1 MHGIP
6 RWLIDKESACQCR
19 RLGFRPWVG
28 KVPWR
33 RKWQPTP
40 VFLPGK
46 FHRQRSLA
54 GYSLWGRKIGYDWAC
69 SHIKMQ
75 AFQEGVKS
83 AVLTVNTLSVSVRIT
98 LANIYWVLSTY
109 LFIYSFVHL
118 SIYLKSGLL
127 RYNLHTVKFMLF
139 STVSS
144 TPFGKNTA
152 VMQLTLQP
160 RY

>member
-6 RWLIDKESACQCR
+6 RWLIDKESSCQCR
-19 RLGFRPWVG
+19 RLGFDPWVG
-28 KVPWR
+28 KVPGGGNGNPLQYSCLENSIDRGAWR
-33 RKWQPTP
+33 AIVCGVAKLDMTEH
-40 VFLPGK
+40 VYTLK
-46 FHRQRSLA
+46 CKH
-54 GYSLWGRKIGYDWAC
+54 
-69 SHIKMQ
+69 
-75 AFQEGVKS
+75 QEGVKS
-83 AVLTVNTLSVSVRIT
+83 AVLTVNTLSVSVRTT
-98 LANIYWVLSTY
+98 LANIYWVLSTD